1 MNSYI
6 WNRSLGSIHPSQF
19 KTAQCARLVHS
30 LESNPGIRFSS
41 SRTKPDNQVEAA
53 DEEGSYDD
61 EDRPSE
67 QDVWAH
73 KAGVNVLTVDQYE
86 KR

>member
-1 MNSYI
+1 MNSHL
-6 WNRSLGSIHPSQF
+6 WNRSLGSIYPSQF
-19 KTAQCARLVHS
+19 QTAQCARLVHS
-30 LESNPGIRFSS
+30 LESSPGIRFSS
-41 SRTKPDNQVEAA
+41 GPVKPYNQNEAV
-53 DEEGSYDD
+53 DEEGGG
-61 EDRPSE
+61 DRNLSSE